1 MAAVKKGI
9 VVDAK
14 LIVDDL
20 YLLPGLVNVYL
31 MRTTDGYAL
40 IDTGFPK
47 SAGKILGA
55 VKALAVEPA
64 QIRHIVLTHGHP
76 DHIGSAAA
84 LKRATGAT
92 VYAHELEAPI
102 IKAGKGFRKAVASPG
117 IKNWVMTQ
125 ILLRLITK
133 TEPTDIDKFITD
145 GESVPFDRDLIA
157 IHIPGHCTGQLAFL
171 WKRHGGVLFTAD
183 ACINVKGMA
192 LTAAVEDLEET
203 RRSLIKLCGYT
214 FNTACFGHGPP
225 ITNSAGDA
233 FREQWMP
240 K

>member
-1 MAAVKKGI
+1 MI
-9 VVDAK
+9 AK

-31 MRTTDGYAL
+31 MRTIDGYAL
-40 IDTGFPK
+40 IDSGFPK
-47 SAGKILGA
+47 SAEKILA
-55 VKALAVEPA
+55 AIKALGIEPT

-84 LKRATGAT
+84 LKKSTGAT
-92 VYAHELEAPI
+92 VYSHVLEAPI
-102 IKAGKGFRKAVASPG
+102 IKAGKGFRKAVATPG
-117 IKNWVMTQ
+117 VRNWIMTQ

-133 TEPTDIDKFITD
+133 TEPTEVDTFIGD
-145 GESVPFDRDLIA
+145 GESVPFDKDLVA
-157 IHIPGHCTGQLAFL
+157 IHIPGHCAGQLAFL

-183 ACINVKGMA
+183 ACINVKGMS

-225 ITNSAGDA
+225 IMASAGDA
-233 FREQWMP
+233 FRQQWMP